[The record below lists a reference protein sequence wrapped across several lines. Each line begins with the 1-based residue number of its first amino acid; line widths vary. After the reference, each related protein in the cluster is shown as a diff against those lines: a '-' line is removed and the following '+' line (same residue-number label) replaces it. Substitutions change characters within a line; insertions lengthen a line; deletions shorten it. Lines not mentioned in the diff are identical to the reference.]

1 MCQSWRLGLDARFRE
16 PASSILW
23 VSRGSLDDLPP
34 AHLTK
39 LRIDLT
45 EFGGG
50 ILQSRAIIPRN
61 KNKNAIS
68 AVLVTAASC
77 K

>member
-1 MCQSWRLGLDARFRE
+1 MGF
-16 PASSILW
+16 
-23 VSRGSLDDLPP
+23 SRGSLDDLPP

-50 ILQSRAIIPRN
+50 MLQSRAIIPLN

-68 AVLVTAASC
+68 ALKWTPEIGPNVKV
-77 K
+77 